1 MSVYRVQ
8 RVMMKILICLLIIVS
23 NTASAEVFKC
33 KDHGKTVYSGEPCS
47 SDAQNISERMAR
59 PNLSS
64 GIHPPDE
71 PESSSMTLSLD
82 GNGTYMV
89 TGTVK
94 DVPVTYQVDTGA
106 SMISVS
112 KRIMDRAG
120 IFSCIRFINVS
131 TANGSIRT
139 CVGIIPEITFGVF
152 HMSNVE
158 VSIVPN
164 MAPDALLG
172 MGALRHLNI
181 HQNDGKMI
189 ISN

>member
-1 MSVYRVQ
+1 
-8 RVMMKILICLLIIVS
+8 MKIFICLLIIASNSVS
-23 NTASAEVFKC
+23 AAVFKC
-33 KDHGKTVYSGEPCS
+33 KDQGKTVYSGEPCS
-47 SDAQNISERMAR
+47 GEVQNISERMAR

-71 PESSSMTLSLD
+71 PQSSSMTLNLHRS
-82 GNGTYMV
+82 GTYMV
-89 TGTVK
+89 AGTVK

-112 KRIMDRAG
+112 KRVMDRAG
-120 IFSCIRFINVS
+120 IFSCVRFMNFS

-139 CVGIIPEITFGVF
+139 CVGIVPEITFGVF
-152 HMSNVE
+152 RMSNVE

-164 MAPDALLG
+164 MEPDALLG
-172 MGALRHLNI
+172 MGALRHLKIN
-181 HQNDGKMI
+181 QNDGKMT

>member
-1 MSVYRVQ
+1 MNSAFY
-8 RVMMKILICLLIIVS
+8 MKMLIYLLILVS
-23 NTASAEVFKC
+23 NTVSAAVFKC
-33 KDHGKTVYSGEPCS
+33 KDHGKTVYSGEPCGG
-47 SDAQNISERMAR
+47 DARNISERMAR

-71 PESSSMTLSLD
+71 PQSSSMTLTLD
-82 GNGTYMV
+82 RSGTYMV
-89 TGTVK
+89 AGMVK
-94 DVPVTYQVDTGA
+94 DVPVIYQVDTGA

-120 IFSCIRFINVS
+120 IFSCIRFMNFS

-139 CVGIIPEITFGVF
+139 CVGIVPEITFGVF
-152 HMSNVE
+152 RMNNVE

-172 MGALRHLNI
+172 MGALRHLKIN
-181 HQNDGKMI
+181 QNDGKMT
-189 ISN
+189 ISK